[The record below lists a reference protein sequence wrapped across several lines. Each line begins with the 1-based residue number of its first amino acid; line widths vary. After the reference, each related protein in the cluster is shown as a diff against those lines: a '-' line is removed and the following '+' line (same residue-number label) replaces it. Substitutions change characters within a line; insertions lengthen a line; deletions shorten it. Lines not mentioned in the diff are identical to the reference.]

1 MRGKLLF
8 WDPMS
13 SKTKR
18 VCHVRL
24 LTGLAQNT
32 TGPKRQSVPIRD
44 YSSNIKYYKLYGI
57 KLNKFVNIYTKKSGN
72 DKLGI
77 FSFVI
82 AFVKSI
88 KENGIK
94 NGHCK

>member
-1 MRGKLLF
+1 MT
-8 WDPMS
+8 

-18 VCHVRL
+18 VGHVCMF
-24 LTGLAQNT
+24 TGLAQNT

-57 KLNKFVNIYTKKSGN
+57 KLNKFVNIYTEKFGN
-72 DKLGI
+72 DKLT
-77 FSFVI
+77 FLSFVI
-82 AFVKSI
+82 FFVEGI
-88 KENGIK
+88 KESGIK